1 MKIRGDF
8 VTNSSSVS
16 YIVTM
21 HKKILEIFD
30 QVFDYKGKTE
40 RSIIRDELKKELLET
55 GTRVFLEGEELYVK
69 KYTFDTDNGEATDK
83 EMLLEEGKDIKDI
96 DFEEMSNEDLWNYI
110 RGQYLM
116 HGEISY
122 IRGFG
127 VTQVDTY

>member
-1 MKIRGDF
+1 MKIRSDF

-21 HKKILEIFD
+21 HKKIVE
-30 QVFDYKGKTE
+30 VFDRFHGDLEKTE
-40 RSIIRDELKKELLET
+40 IKVVRDAIKKELREK

-69 KYTFDTDNGEATDK
+69 KYTFDTDNGEATDR
-83 EMLLEEGKDIKDI
+83 EMLLEEGKQL
-96 DFEEMSNEDLWNYI
+96 DFEGMSNEDLWNYI

-116 HGEISY
+116 SGDLSQ

-127 VTQVDTY
+127 VTLVDTY